1 MKTNRRSFLAGTMLL
16 SLPLVFGSYAS
27 RGRNQDR
34 HRNTF
39 RWDII
44 SLQPPPPAAPRDV
57 LPGGIASALT
67 NNGSRITLTGSGTFE
82 LEKPGKVAGGGTFEI
97 HDKTGALRV
106 SGNYEVTRLVRFE
119 VAPGTTPDGNV
130 DRIAPPET
138 VRAGLAVFEIQ
149 YSDDTAGTLVVSC
162 HLMGTSDA
170 VFEGITA
177 TKDFVGF
184 WNREAPAN
192 GVDANRTA
200 FHVLSDD

>member
-1 MKTNRRSFLAGTMLL
+1 MKTNRRSFLAGTILL

-97 HDKTGALRV
+97 HDKTG
-106 SGNYEVTRLVRFE
+106 
-119 VAPGTTPDGNV
+119 
-130 DRIAPPET
+130 
-138 VRAGLAVFEIQ
+138 
-149 YSDDTAGTLVVSC
+149 
-162 HLMGTSDA
+162 
-170 VFEGITA
+170 
-177 TKDFVGF
+177 
-184 WNREAPAN
+184 
-192 GVDANRTA
+192 
-200 FHVLSDD
+200 